1 MIHLE
6 RDETKA
12 MVAVHGWS
20 GILLGLLLY
29 AVVLTGTAAVFAHEI
44 GAWSAGHVA
53 TRSAFERPL
62 DGSIRR
68 LTAATPPRYR
78 EALNLFPIGD
88 GGVGAFFHRHELN
101 AKGAPTESGIYYQLD
116 KAGRLRGTLK
126 GNVDDLFGARNDDA
140 LSAFLV
146 DTHVRLHVPNPWG
159 LLLTGILGLAMLVA
173 AISGLLIHRHLF
185 KDIFTLRRGANPV
198 LAHRDKHSVAGTW
211 SLPFAFVLAFTGSFF
226 SFYGTVGVPVV
237 AMAAFGGDVEALTT
251 AVFGSAGTPDPR
263 PAPTGDLD
271 RITAD
276 AIRRTGEVPTFL
288 AIENFGRAD
297 AKVTSYHNPRSGDL
311 EPVALL
317 YNGADASFIRA
328 KPNVGAVPSAGGTL
342 VGIMGPLHFGN
353 FAGLLSKA
361 IWFGLGFAMC
371 YVTYTGMRLWVVRRT
386 ADVRSFAWLERT
398 LSVVGFGLPF
408 ALVVAAAVFLVTM
421 PRGTAVY
428 WTTTAFLIASG
439 AAIVAGILAATNALL
454 VRVLIGAT
462 GGVMVLLPLLRLFVA
477 DGPGWRAA
485 IAAGQPGIAAFDLA
499 FAAVGLWLVGRCRPT
514 PSPVPRA
521 ASPVKAPAPAG
532 A

>member
-6 RDETKA
+6 RPETKA
-12 MVAVHGWS
+12 MVALHGWS

-53 TRSAFERPL
+53 TRSAFAQPIDATL
-62 DGSIRR
+62 RR
-68 LTAATPPRYR
+68 LTAATPPHYR
-78 EALNLFPIGD
+78 EAVNLFEIGD
-88 GGVGAFFHRHELN
+88 HGLGAFYHRHELN
-101 AKGAPTESGIYYQLD
+101 AKGVPTESGIYYQLD
-116 KAGRLRGTLK
+116 NAGSIQRTVT
-126 GNVDDLFGARNDDA
+126 GNSDDLFGPRNDDA

-185 KDIFTLRRGANPV
+185 KDIFTLRRRANVV

-237 AMAAFGGDVEALTT
+237 AMAAFGGDVEALTK
-251 AVFGSAGTPDPR
+251 AVFGSPRTPDPR
-263 PAPTGDLD
+263 PVPTGNMD
-271 RITAD
+271 RISAD
-276 AIRRTGEVPTFL
+276 AIRRTGEVPTFM

-297 AKVTSYHNPRSGDL
+297 AQVTSYHNPTTGSL

-317 YNGADASFIRA
+317 YSGADASFIRA

-342 VGIMGPLHFGN
+342 VGIMGPLHFGT

-361 IWFGLGFAMC
+361 IWFGLGFAIC
-371 YVTYTGMRLWVVRRT
+371 YVTYTGMRLWVVRRVGEART
-386 ADVRSFAWLERT
+386 FAWLERV
-398 LSVVGFGLPF
+398 LSVVAFGLPF
-408 ALVVAAAVFLVTM
+408 ALVVASAAFLVTM
-421 PRGTAVY
+421 PLGTAVY
-428 WTTTAFLIASG
+428 WTTAAFLIASC
-439 AAIVAGILAATNALL
+439 AALIAGIVATTNAFLIWLL
-454 VRVLIGAT
+454 VGAT
-462 GGVMVLLPLLRLFVA
+462 GGVMVSLPLLRLVVA
-477 DGPGWRAA
+477 GGPGWSEA
-485 IAAGQPGIAAFDLA
+485 ISTGQPIIALLDVAFSA
-499 FAAVGLWLVGRCRPT
+499 TGLWLCRNCFLSWPLVTHVT
-514 PSPVPRA
+514 PPFFQPA
-521 ASPVKAPAPAG
+521 KA
-532 A
+532 

>member
-6 RDETKA
+6 RNETKA

-53 TRSAFERPL
+53 TRSSFSQPIDATL
-62 DGSIRR
+62 RR

-78 EALNLFPIGD
+78 EAVNLFEIGD
-88 GGVGAFFHRHELN
+88 HGFGAFFHRHEVD
-101 AKGAPTESGIYYQLD
+101 AKGVPTENGIYYQVD
-116 KAGRLRGTLK
+116 NAGRVQRTVA
-126 GNVDDLFGARNDDA
+126 GNIDDVFGPRNDDA

-185 KDIFTLRRGANPV
+185 KDIFTLRRRANPV
-198 LAHRDKHSVAGTW
+198 LANRDKHSVAGTW

-237 AMAAFGGDVEALTT
+237 AMAAFGGDVEALTK
-251 AVFGSAGTPDPR
+251 AVFGNPGTPDPR
-263 PAPTGDLD
+263 PAPAGNMD

-276 AIRRTGEVPTFL
+276 AIRRTGEIPTFV

-297 AKVTSYHNPRSGDL
+297 AAVTSYHNPRAGDL

-317 YNGADASFIRA
+317 YSGADASFIRA

-353 FAGLLSKA
+353 FAGMLSKA

-371 YVTYTGMRLWVVRRT
+371 YVTYTGMRLWVVRRVSE
-386 ADVRSFAWLERT
+386 ARSFVWLERT
-398 LSVVGFGLPF
+398 LSVVAFGLPF
-408 ALVVAAAVFLVTM
+408 ALVVASAAFLVAM
-421 PRGTAVY
+421 PLGTAVY
-428 WTTTAFLIASG
+428 WTTAAFLIASC
-439 AAIVAGILAATNALL
+439 AAIIAGVVATTNVLL
-454 VRVLIGAT
+454 VRLLVGAT
-462 GGVMVLLPLLRLFVA
+462 GGTMVMLPPLRLFVA
-477 DGPGWRAA
+477 GGPGWSEAITVGQPI
-485 IAAGQPGIAAFDLA
+485 IAALDFA
-499 FAAVGLWLVGRCRPT
+499 FAAAGILLIRNCWL
-514 PSPVPRA
+514 SSSRA
-521 ASPVKAPAPAG
+521 VRGTTLRLEPAKS
-532 A
+532 